1 VAYLFQEGPETFN
14 MRAIWTGGIR
24 FGLVYIPVKLY
35 SGATTHNLDLD
46 MLRKD
51 DACPIKYTRVCKHDG
66 EEVPWNDI
74 VKGFK
79 EDDYYIV
86 LNKEDFEKASKEKSE
101 SIDITDFVKIEQISP
116 RYFEKPYLVEPQ
128 KGAGSTYNLLRQA
141 IAESGMGGLA
151 KFVMRNR
158 EHLALLMADEEVIF
172 LIKMRYRQDLRNPS
186 KLKLPKK
193 KKAGKKELEMAKKLI
208 EQMKGDFDPARYKDT
223 YQEKLKKIIKAKA
236 KDKQFE
242 PAAGE
247 EAPEP
252 TAVKDL
258 MDQLK
263 RSLASTS

>member
-1 VAYLFQEGPETFN
+1 

-35 SGATTHNLDLD
+35 SGATTHKLDLD

-51 DACPIKYTRVCKHDG
+51 DACPIKYTRVCKRDG
-66 EEVPWNDI
+66 EEVPWNEI
-74 VKGFK
+74 VKGYK

-86 LNKEDFEKASKEKSE
+86 LNKEDFEKASREKSE
-101 SIDITDFVKIEQISP
+101 SIDITDFVKVEQISP
-116 RYFEKPYLVEPQ
+116 RYFEKPYLIEPQ

-141 IAESGMGGLA
+141 ILESGMGGLA

-172 LIKMRYRQDLRNPS
+172 LIQMRFHQDLRDPGD
-186 KLKLPKK
+186 LKLPKK
-193 KKAGKKELEMAKKLI
+193 KKAEKKELDMAKKLI
-208 EQMKGDFDPARYKDT
+208 DQMKEEFNPQKYKDT

-236 KDKQFE
+236 KDKKIE
-242 PAAGE
+242 PAVE
-247 EAPEP
+247 EEPKP

-258 MDQLK
+258 MEQLK
-263 RSLASTS
+263 KSLETTS